1 MLAAFALLS
10 GVVLGGF
17 GASATVAMDDES
29 AFVARVAAE
38 RSAAGVEGYAVAAD
52 LVEVARRQAARMAGA
67 HRLYHNPS
75 LGSEVSG
82 WVAVGENVG
91 VGATVDDIH
100 RALMESATHR
110 HAILSTE
117 FTEVGV
123 GVEVDGDGALWV
135 AQVFRRPEAP
145 PASSGTVVR
154 AASAGSAPRPPAAPA
169 SVVVGRPMAVA
180 GPPVTSPRP
189 VLAATSL
196 PTVPAPPP
204 EDPAAPSLVALV
216 AGSFERTALGVTAPR
231 PVVVPTVPGPGRDVT
246 APVAVAASLLLLVVL
261 GLLAE
266 VAGRYP
272 AAVSVWRRQRNQA
285 SISSSRSPSSTA
297 WTLPVS

>member
-1 MLAAFALLS
+1 LAAFALLS
-10 GVVLGGF
+10 GVVFGGF
-17 GASATVAMDDES
+17 GASAAVSAAVSVDDES
-29 AFVARVAAE
+29 AFVARVAEE
-38 RSAAGVEGYAVAAD
+38 RSAAGVPGYAVAPD
-52 LVEVARRQAARMAGA
+52 LVEVARGQAARMASE

-100 RALMESATHR
+100 RAFMESATHR

-135 AQVFRRPEAP
+135 AQVFRRPEA
-145 PASSGTVVR
+145 SSGSSGVVR
-154 AASAGSAPRPPAAPA
+154 AAGAGAAPRAPRASAAVVVDRPSPPAAPPVA
-169 SVVVGRPMAVA
+169 APAPVV
-180 GPPVTSPRP
+180 T
-189 VLAATSL
+189 TT
-196 PTVPAPPP
+196 TVPAPPP
-204 EDPAAPSLVALV
+204 EDPAAPALV
-216 AGSFERTALGVTAPR
+216 TSVATSFERTALGAAALR
-231 PVVVPTVPGPGRDVT
+231 PLVVPAVATVDREVT

-261 GLLAE
+261 RLLVE